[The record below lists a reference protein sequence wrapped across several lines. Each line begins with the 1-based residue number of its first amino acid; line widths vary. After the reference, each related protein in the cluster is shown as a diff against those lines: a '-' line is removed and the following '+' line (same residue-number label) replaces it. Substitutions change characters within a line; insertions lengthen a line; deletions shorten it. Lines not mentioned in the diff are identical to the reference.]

1 LVAYRPYPED
11 LLERLGMTD
20 KRQFEPMMHRAL
32 ELALLG
38 PAYGVNPQ
46 VGAIILDKDL
56 NIIAEGWH
64 KGAGTPHAE
73 VDALSKLPNG
83 VPAGATAV
91 VTLEPCNHTGRTGP
105 CAVALI
111 EAGISRVVYASKDPG
126 NESANG
132 AKTLSD
138 AGVEVIQGVLEA
150 EADAQS
156 VVWLTAMK
164 KQRPYITLK
173 WAQTLD
179 GRTAASDKTSKWIS
193 GSVSREDVH
202 LRRSRIDA
210 ILVGTGTVKYDNPD
224 LTARKPDGTRYEHQP
239 LRVVVGNSELDQG
252 LRVFNEEAPTVQ
264 LRTHD
269 LKDVVAQ
276 LWNRGMRHILV
287 EGGAQLASEFISL
300 GLFDEIL
307 IYQAPLLVGGTNV
320 AVTDIGISTMKDA
333 IALEF
338 VEIKQLGPDVFIRAI
353 PKEGN

>member
-1 LVAYRPYPED
+1 
-11 LLERLGMTD
+11 MTD
-20 KRQFEPMMHRAL
+20 TRQFEPMMHRAL

-38 PAYGVNPQ
+38 PAYGANPQ

-64 KGAGTPHAE
+64 KGAGTAHAE

-83 VPAGATAV
+83 LPEGATAV

-132 AKTLSD
+132 SKTLLD
-138 AGVEVIQGVLEA
+138 AGVEVIQGVLEE
-150 EADAQS
+150 EADEQS

-193 GSVSREDVH
+193 GTESREDVH
-202 LRRSRIDA
+202 LRRSQLDA

-224 LTARKPDGTRYEHQP
+224 LTARKPDGSRYEHQP
-239 LRVVVGNSELDQG
+239 LRVVVGNTELAQD
-252 LRVFNEEAPTVQ
+252 LRVFNEDAPTVH
-264 LRTHD
+264 LKTHD
-269 LKDVVAQ
+269 IQDVLTQ
-276 LWNRGMRHILV
+276 LWDRGMRHVLV

-333 IALEF
+333 LALEF
-338 VEIKQLGPDVFIRAI
+338 VEIKKLGPDVFIRAI

>member
-1 LVAYRPYPED
+1 MR
-11 LLERLGMTD
+11 
-20 KRQFEPMMHRAL
+20 RAL

-56 NIIAEGWH
+56 NIISEGWH

-73 VDALSKLPNG
+73 VDALSKLANG
-83 VPAGATAV
+83 VPAGSTAV

-105 CAVALI
+105 CAIALI

-132 AKTLSD
+132 AKTLAD

-252 LRVFNEEAPTVQ
+252 LRVFNEDAPTVQ

-287 EGGAQLASEFISL
+287 EGGAELASEFISL

-333 IALEF
+333 VALEF
-338 VEIKQLGPDVFIRAI
+338 VEIKQLGADVFMRAI
-353 PKEGN
+353 PKESN

>member
-1 LVAYRPYPED
+1 
-11 LLERLGMTD
+11 MTD
-20 KRQFEPMMHRAL
+20 TRQFEPAMSRAL

-38 PAYGVNPQ
+38 PAYGANPQ

-83 VPAGATAV
+83 VPEGATAV

-132 AKTLSD
+132 AQTLLD
-138 AGVEVIQGVLEA
+138 AGVEVIQGVLEE
-150 EADAQS
+150 EADKQS

-193 GSVSREDVH
+193 GSESREDVH
-202 LRRSRIDA
+202 LRRSQLDA

-224 LTARKPDGTRYEHQP
+224 LTARKPDGSRYEHQP
-239 LRVVVGNSELDQG
+239 LRVVVGNTELAQD
-252 LRVFNEEAPTVQ
+252 LRVFNEDAPTVH
-264 LRTHD
+264 LKTHD
-269 LKDVVAQ
+269 VKDVLTQ
-276 LWNRGMRHILV
+276 LWDRGMRHVLV

-320 AVTDIGISTMKDA
+320 AVTEIGISTMKDA
-333 IALEF
+333 LTLEF
-338 VEIKQLGPDVFIRAI
+338 VEIKKLGSDVFIRAI